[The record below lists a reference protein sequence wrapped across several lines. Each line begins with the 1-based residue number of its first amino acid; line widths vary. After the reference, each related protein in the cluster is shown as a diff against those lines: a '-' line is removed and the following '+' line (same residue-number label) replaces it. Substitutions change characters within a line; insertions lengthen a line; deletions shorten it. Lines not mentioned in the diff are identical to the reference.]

1 LLIREGRANYEI
13 GEKMCRRCRLVYTED
28 EKRCH
33 SCGCMLAYTPRVGVR
48 WVKCNKCGHTS
59 AYKPR
64 RGVRW
69 IECSKCG
76 HPSLMG
82 RSGGGVVELAAKA

>member
-1 LLIREGRANYEI
+1 MLIREGRANYEI

-33 SCGCMLAYTPRVGVR
+33 SCGCMLAY
-48 WVKCNKCGHTS
+48 
-59 AYKPR
+59 KPR